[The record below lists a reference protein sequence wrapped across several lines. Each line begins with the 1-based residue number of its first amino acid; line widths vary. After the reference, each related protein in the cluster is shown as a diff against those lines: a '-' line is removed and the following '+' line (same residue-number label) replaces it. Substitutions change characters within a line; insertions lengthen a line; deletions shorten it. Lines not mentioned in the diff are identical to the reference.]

1 MSNDPGLDDAE
12 FDRQL
17 EEDPGAERNG
27 VHRANGERIL
37 FPSAYTFRTDGP
49 SLQVLDGTGEVAV
62 VFAEGAWEFAISTGA
77 RFKWEWESG
86 RAASARP
93 FENGGNF
100 GPERP

>member
-27 VHRANGERIL
+27 VHRTNGERIL

-49 SLQVLDGTGEVAV
+49 SLVVLDGNGEVAV
-62 VFAEGAWEFAISTGA
+62 VFAEGAWEYAISTGA
-77 RFKWEWESG
+77 RFTWEWESG

-93 FENGGNF
+93 FESGGDL